1 MCGSCLFIHSTFE
14 DVNPAC
20 IAHPKRSPSSFASFA
35 DSTSHQSFAGRMTSH
50 SASRATMPCC
60 CPLTP
65 TAAMALGSS
74 PASSSAAFTA
84 TRTPSSHVDGSCSA
98 ALGRPAGVGMR
109 PYEHEPFPATA
120 LDDRSYRIAFV
131 PCVPTSTPSACVA
144 EAAECTMTATP
155 RRRTA
160 GRRRL
165 ATNDDD
171 DDADG
176 NNDALRRWVR
186 APRRVGLART
196 DAGDA
201 GADATIMA
209 VSA

>member
-1 MCGSCLFIHSTFE
+1 
-14 DVNPAC
+14 
-20 IAHPKRSPSSFASFA
+20 
-35 DSTSHQSFAGRMTSH
+35 
-50 SASRATMPCC
+50 
-60 CPLTP
+60 
-65 TAAMALGSS
+65 
-74 PASSSAAFTA
+74 
-84 TRTPSSHVDGSCSA
+84 
-98 ALGRPAGVGMR
+98 MR

-144 EAAECTMTATP
+144 EAAECTTTATP

-165 ATNDDD
+165 ATNENDDDDDDD

-201 GADATIMA
+201 GDDATIMA
-209 VSA
+209 AGA